1 MQAVHTLGQL
11 VARPRAWVVND
22 DDMLMTLPVEYV
34 AKALQGMAALAKNGL
49 RYPFPRYGIQQEARA
64 GMAASCEAPKTRV

>member
-34 AKALQGMAALAKNGL
+34 AKALQGMAALAKNGV
-49 RYPFPRYGIQQEARA
+49 RYPFPR
-64 GMAASCEAPKTRV
+64 